1 MENLGVGELL
11 AIGLVLFMLFG
22 SKKLPDV
29 ARSIGRSLRAFKAEA
44 AKPDAEEPE
53 PVEAPSPEEQ
63 ARLLEERA
71 ARLRA
76 EAARARRDDTG

>member
-1 MENLGVGELL
+1 MENLGIGELL
-11 AIGLVLFMLFG
+11 VIGLVLFMLFG

-29 ARSIGRSLRAFKAEA
+29 ARSIGRSLRVFRAEA
-44 AKPDAEEPE
+44 AKPYEEDPEPE
-53 PVEAPSPEEQ
+53 VAPSPEEQ

-76 EAARARRDDTG
+76 EAARARRDETG